1 MIIRDY
7 GLYRRVWP
15 FTTSRELIFTV
26 GIGRPFI
33 PSNERVLHL
42 YRINTSGNIDLLHN
56 LSLQEPRI
64 DTSGQPYFKPG
75 LGLFMPAWNSEFY
88 TIGKTI
94 FVIFKS
100 YDFNEY
106 KVVYVD

>member
-15 FTTSRELIFTV
+15 FATSRELIFTV

-42 YRINTSGNIDLLHN
+42 YRINTSGNIGLLHN

-64 DTSGQPYFKPG
+64 DTSGLPYFKPG
-75 LGLFMPAWNSEFY
+75 LGLLCLHGIRNFIQLEKQFL
-88 TIGKTI
+88 
-94 FVIFKS
+94 
-100 YDFNEY
+100 
-106 KVVYVD
+106 